1 MQKPKRQ
8 LYPVSISNVTID
20 DHFWSPRL
28 KINRER
34 SIPHIYNKLEETGR
48 LAAYKLDW
56 KPGMEYMPHQFWD
69 SDVAKWVEAASYS
82 LATHPDP
89 TLEARVDGVIA
100 LVASAQQ
107 ADGYVNPHFTV
118 VEPQRRWKDLRN
130 GHELYCAGHLI
141 EAGVAHFQ
149 ATEKR
154 TLLNVVCRYA
164 DYIESVF
171 GIEAGKK
178 RGYCGHEEIELALV
192 KLYHATGEQRYL
204 QLSRYFI
211 DERGRRPHYFD
222 QEDSAAIG
230 GKEYHQAHL
239 PVREQSEVVGH
250 AVRAMYLYSAMADLA
265 AETGDESL
273 FEACKRLWQHLCS
286 KRMFIT
292 GGIGSSMYNEGFT
305 SDYDLPNDTAYA
317 ETCAAIG
324 LVLWSHRMLQLECD
338 ARYAD
343 VMERVLYNGVLSG
356 VSQDG
361 TSFFYVNPL
370 ASTGNM
376 RREEWF
382 SCACCP
388 PNIARLLA
396 SLSQYIYSQSETEA
410 VVHLYVQGTGRLQIG
425 GQQVTLK
432 QETDYP
438 WDGKNTITLELEHPM
453 NFTLKLRK
461 PGWCSKAVLQVNDK
475 RLAVAEQKGYLT
487 IERQWHNG
495 DKVELN
501 LTMHAQRIYAHP
513 DIAQDKGLIALQRGP
528 IIYCLEEAFNPVPL
542 HRIFLPK
549 ETALSAHH
557 QKGLLGDIVILTVSA
572 LLAEAQDWGDTL
584 YRPFEAK
591 MKPIKV
597 TAIPYYA
604 WCNRQPGE
612 MYVWL
617 HQG

>member
-1 MQKPKRQ
+1 M
-8 LYPVSISNVTID
+8 
-20 DHFWSPRL
+20 
-28 KINRER
+28 
-34 SIPHIYNKLEETGR
+34 G
-48 LAAYKLDW
+48 
-56 KPGMEYMPHQFWD
+56 
-69 SDVAKWVEAASYS
+69 
-82 LATHPDP
+82 
-89 TLEARVDGVIA
+89 
-100 LVASAQQ
+100 
-107 ADGYVNPHFTV
+107 
-118 VEPQRRWKDLRN
+118 
-130 GHELYCAGHLI
+130 
-141 EAGVAHFQ
+141 
-149 ATEKR
+149 
-154 TLLNVVCRYA
+154 
-164 DYIESVF
+164 
-171 GIEAGKK
+171 
-178 RGYCGHEEIELALV
+178 
-192 KLYHATGEQRYL
+192 
-204 QLSRYFI
+204 
-211 DERGRRPHYFD
+211 
-222 QEDSAAIG
+222 
-230 GKEYHQAHL
+230 
-239 PVREQSEVVGH
+239 
-250 AVRAMYLYSAMADLA
+250 
-265 AETGDESL
+265 
-273 FEACKRLWQHLCS
+273 
-286 KRMFIT
+286 
-292 GGIGSSMYNEGFT
+292 
-305 SDYDLPNDTAYA
+305 
-317 ETCAAIG
+317 
-324 LVLWSHRMLQLECD
+324 
-338 ARYAD
+338 
-343 VMERVLYNGVLSG
+343 
-356 VSQDG
+356 
-361 TSFFYVNPL
+361 
-370 ASTGNM
+370 
-376 RREEWF
+376 REEWF

-501 LTMHAQRIYAHP
+501 VTMHAQRIYAHP